1 MLDMNRVLDV
11 AALVPTTPL
20 DPGTV
25 VDGAPE
31 TGSRALAA
39 VAGVE
44 VGVWEMTPG
53 TATDVEVDEVL
64 PREVGA
70 TAYRIVVEALTN
82 VRRHAPKAGR
92 VHVAV
97 RCVGDM
103 LEASIVNDIV
113 AGHGAGDG
121 RRHAGSGLIAL
132 AAAAEALDGT
142 LVAGAVLGDWR
153 VTATLPLKAGG
164 PRVATADERR

>member
-11 AALVPTTPL
+11 EALVPTTPL

-53 TATDVEVDEVL
+53 TATDVEEVF
-64 PREVGA
+64 
-70 TAYRIVVEALTN
+70 VVL
-82 VRRHAPKAGR
+82 
-92 VHVAV
+92 
-97 RCVGDM
+97 
-103 LEASIVNDIV
+103 S
-113 AGHGAGDG
+113 
-121 RRHAGSGLIAL
+121 GSGTVSFD
-132 AAAAEALDGT
+132 DGEQVDLGPGSVVRLRAGEHT
-142 LVAGAVLGDWR
+142 TWVVRETIRKIYVA
-153 VTATLPLKAGG
+153 
-164 PRVATADERR
+164 